1 MLGKER
7 ILLGSAFQLF
17 ISTGFLLFSVSI
29 CQIPLGS
36 KLSVIENNRWTSSN
50 GNFAIGFFN
59 HSAQYSVGI
68 HFNSNSIPVSK
79 QTVVWVAGAD
89 LTVGNNS
96 YFHLTQDGDLVLFD
110 SDGGFIS
117 WTSNTTNSSVASAVL
132 LNTGNFVLLNKKR
145 EIVWQSYLNT
155 GDYIK
160 NSSNISTV
168 GWLLVPSRHGLTIGQ
183 IHQKDHENLNLKL
196 TLSFTEIFVSM
207 QT

>member
-1 MLGKER
+1 MQKLQHVIVLITLLLHFQPYADMLGKER

-59 HSAQYSVGI
+59 RSAQYSVGI

-89 LTVGNNS
+89 LIVGNNS

-145 EIVWQSYLNT
+145 EIVWQSQL
-155 GDYIK
+155 
-160 NSSNISTV
+160 
-168 GWLLVPSRHGLTIGQ
+168 GWL
-183 IHQKDHENLNLKL
+183 K
-196 TLSFTEIFVSM
+196 
-207 QT
+207 